1 MKYLLDK
8 NNSTAIFSTGT
19 QVAIVQFN
27 RYGYVFK
34 CFRLNMESL
43 QFREETDIACKKH
56 LAETFYQKYI
66 AQNELAGIEHAC
78 NLLIIH

>member
-27 RYGYVFK
+27 RYGHVFK

-43 QFREETDIACKKH
+43 QFREETDIACKN
-56 LAETFYQKYI
+56 I
-66 AQNELAGIEHAC
+66 
-78 NLLIIH
+78 